1 MSIICPTV
9 TASNAHI
16 FRSQMEKIEPYAE
29 RIQIDLTDG
38 DFASPKTVLPH
49 EIWWSDNIFCD
60 IHLMYKNPERV
71 LAQLIKLKPAMIIVH
86 AEAEGNFITI
96 AERLR
101 SENIR
106 VGIALLPKTTVSK
119 IKPVADLIDHVLIF
133 AGKLGSQGGRANM
146 ELTSKVRRI
155 NNLSHLIEVGWDGGI
170 DDSNASLLV
179 KAGVDVLN
187 TGSYIQKAANP
198 INAYAKLK
206 DIAEKS

>member
-1 MSIICPTV
+1 
-9 TASNAHI
+9 
-16 FRSQMEKIEPYAE
+16 
-29 RIQIDLTDG
+29 
-38 DFASPKTVLPH
+38 
-49 EIWWSDNIFCD
+49 
-60 IHLMYKNPERV
+60 
-71 LAQLIKLKPAMIIVH
+71 MIIVH